1 MSEREKRRHKIDDL
15 PSTLS
20 EAIDELEKDK
30 VILDAL
36 GPHLAESYVAAKRQV
51 WTEFLAQV
59 HPWELDRYSGVLL
72 EGVHV
77 GRGAMDRF
85 VSLDDLLRPDVDYA
99 RPPRG
104 GRDFFDLLGEL
115 GGKRILDVGCGIG
128 AYRAPLESRGAIWVG
143 LDLTGPAAHVIGD
156 ANRLP
161 FRDGAFDGIMCSA
174 VLEHLP
180 EPGVMMTEVR
190 RVLRED
196 GLLFGYVAF
205 LEPFH
210 GISYYH
216 MSHMGLEYLLRKHG
230 FRPQRIFPSHV
241 GAGYQLDSL
250 FFPRRV
256 PLAQPL
262 CRTVTRGWLA
272 AAMALNRVARQ
283 ALLALQRRPEAGDP
297 ENRRKYRQLLALK
310 FSVGFNFV
318 AKRGAIPDAVALGYR
333 SLIKEG

>member
-1 MSEREKRRHKIDDL
+1 M
-15 PSTLS
+15 
-20 EAIDELEKDK
+20 
-30 VILDAL
+30 
-36 GPHLAESYVAAKRQV
+36 
-51 WTEFLAQV
+51 
-59 HPWELDRYSGVLL
+59 
-72 EGVHV
+72 

-104 GRDFFDLLGEL
+104 GRDFFDLLGDL
-115 GGKRILDVGCGIG
+115 RGRRILDVGCGLG
-128 AYRAPLESRGAIWVG
+128 TYRAPLEARGAIWVG
-143 LDLTGPAAHVIGD
+143 LDLTGPTAQVIGD

-180 EPGVMMTEVR
+180 EPDLMMVELR
-190 RVLRED
+190 RVLREG

-216 MSHMGLEYLLRKHG
+216 MSHMGLEVLLRRHG
-230 FRPQRIFPSHV
+230 FRPRCIFPSHV
-241 GAGYQLDSL
+241 GADYQLDML

-256 PLAQPL
+256 PIVQPL
-262 CRTVTRGWLA
+262 CRAITRGWLA
-272 AAMALNRVARQ
+272 AGMALSRFARQ
-283 ALLALQRRPEAGDP
+283 ALFVLRRRPEARDP

-310 FSVGFNFV
+310 YSVGFNFV
-318 AKRGAIPDAVALGYR
+318 AERGAVPDAVSLGYR
-333 SLIKEG
+333 ALVKEG